1 MALSRINNNSI
12 ANNTIVASD
21 LAAGSVTGD
30 KLGLTAINANNIV
43 DASIT
48 AAKLSPGAGGQFID
62 NQAVHVVYFNGQNL
76 TSNLTVSANQ
86 NAFTAGPITIDDPYS
101 VTLNAG
107 STWVIL

>member
-1 MALSRINNNSI
+1 MPISRINNNSI
-12 ANNTIVASD
+12 ANNTIVSAD

-30 KLGLTAINANNIV
+30 KLGLTAINANNVV
-43 DASIT
+43 DGTIT

-86 NAFTAGPITIDDPYS
+86 NAFTAGPITIDDPYQ

>member
-1 MALSRINNNSI
+1 MPLSRINNNAI
-12 ANNTIVASD
+12 ANNTIIAAD

-30 KLGLTAINANNIV
+30 KIGATAINANNIV
-43 DASIT
+43 DGAVTS
-48 AAKLSPGAGGQFID
+48 AKLAAGAGGQFLD
-62 NQAVHVVYFNGQNL
+62 NQAVHVLYYNGQNV

-107 STWVIL
+107 STWVVL

>member
-1 MALSRINNNSI
+1 MPLSRLNNNSI

-21 LAAGSVTGD
+21 LADG
-30 KLGLTAINANNIV
+30 
-43 DASIT
+43 SIT
-48 AAKLSPGAGGQFID
+48 AAKIADGTITAAKLTANAGGQFID

-76 TSNLTVSANQ
+76 TSNISVSANQ
-86 NAFTAGPITIDDPYS
+86 NAFTAGPFTIDAPYS

>member
-12 ANNTIVASD
+12 ANNTIVSAD
-21 LAAGSVTGD
+21 IADG
-30 KLGLTAINANNIV
+30 
-43 DASIT
+43 SIT
-48 AAKLSPGAGGQFID
+48 AAKLTANAGGQFLD

-76 TSNLTVSANQ
+76 TSNISVSANQ
-86 NAFTAGPITIDDPYS
+86 NAFTAGPFTIDAPYQ

>member
-12 ANNTIVASD
+12 ANNTIVAAD
-21 LAAGSVTGD
+21 IADG
-30 KLGLTAINANNIV
+30 
-43 DASIT
+43 SIT
-48 AAKLSPGAGGQFID
+48 AAKLSPGAGGQFLD

-76 TSNLTVSANQ
+76 TSNISVSANQ
-86 NAFTAGPITIDDPYS
+86 NAFTAGPFTIDAPYS

>member
-1 MALSRINNNSI
+1 MPLSRLNNNSI
-12 ANNTIVASD
+12 ANNTIVSAD
-21 LAAGSVTGD
+21 LADGSI
-30 KLGLTAINANNIV
+30 TAAKIA
-43 DASIT
+43 DGTIT

-62 NQAVHVVYFNGQNL
+62 NQDVHVLYYNGQNL

-86 NAFTAGPITIDDPYS
+86 NAFTAGPFTIDAPYS

>member
-30 KLGLTAINANNIV
+30 KLGLTAINANNVV
-43 DASIT
+43 DGTIT
-48 AAKLSPGAGGQFID
+48 AAKLATGIAAQYVD
-62 NQAVHVVYFNGQNL
+62 NQATAVVYYNGQNV
-76 TSNLTVSANQ
+76 TSNITISADR
-86 NAFTAGPITIDDPYS
+86 NAFTAGPITINDPYS